1 MSEKK
6 QIISGSFDDM
16 LAAFL
21 ATYALA
27 SFSYEKYMP
36 ESFMRIFGFAVL
48 TLFAAAWLWFSF
60 RSGLRGGKKFPLFAA
75 LFWILPHIIVYLADN
90 GPEFMRMSIAMYIL
104 SEFMNLFTTVPAEV
118 IGGILGIAAPAA
130 TAVILLLCG
139 SAYMSGYFVFTRG
152 LENGNYT

>member
-1 MSEKK
+1 MNEKK
-6 QIISGSFDDM
+6 QIFSGSFDDM

-36 ESFMRIFGFAVL
+36 ESFMRIFSFAVL

-60 RSGLRGGKKFPLFAA
+60 RSGLRNGKKFPLFAI
-75 LFWILPHIIVYLADN
+75 LFWILPHIIIYLADN

-104 SEFMNLFTTVPAEV
+104 SEFSGSFRKCSGNHRSRSYCGNTSVQR
-118 IGGILGIAAPAA
+118 
-130 TAVILLLCG
+130 LCV
-139 SAYMSGYFVFTRG
+139 YVG
-152 LENGNYT
+152 LSCIYSQARKG